1 MAESPALTLLGPLFA
16 SDAMAAVFNDRA
28 RLQAM
33 LDFEAA
39 LAHAEASVSL
49 FPAAAAASIAR
60 ACKAD
65 LLDIAALAR
74 DTAQAGNPAIPLVK
88 QLTALVAKHDAAAA
102 RFVHWGATS
111 QDAIDTGLVLQV
123 RAALTR
129 VEPDLQRLTAAL
141 AALADTHAKTVMI
154 GRTLLQQ
161 AVPVTFGLKAA
172 GWLAAVERTRAQLA
186 EAGRAAQVLQFGG
199 AAGTLAALGDRGLDV
214 AAALAN
220 ELDLVL
226 PELPWHG
233 HRDRL
238 VDLAAAL
245 GLLVGTL
252 GKMARDLSLL
262 MQTEVA
268 EAFEP
273 AGQGRGGS
281 STMPHK
287 RNPIACAVA
296 LAAATRVPNLV
307 ATLLAAMPQE
317 QERGLGGWHAEWET
331 LPEIFLL
338 ASGALHHM
346 ADAIAGLTLD
356 PKRMRENIEA
366 ARGLVMAEAVTM
378 ALADRIGRQEAHH
391 LVEAACRRA
400 LAEGAHLRDALARE
414 PAVMA
419 HLTPDALGRLFAP
432 ESYLGMA
439 ERLVQRVLAARTPRP

>member
-1 MAESPALTLLGPLFA
+1 
-16 SDAMAAVFNDRA
+16 VFSDRA
-28 RLQAM
+28 RLQGM

-39 LAHAEASVSL
+39 LARAEASTGL
-49 FPAAAAASIAR
+49 FPAAAGESIAR

-65 LLDIAALAR
+65 LFAIAALAR
-74 DTAQAGNPAIPLVK
+74 DTAQAGNPAIPMVK
-88 QLTALVAKHDAAAA
+88 HLTALVAKHDAAAA

-111 QDAIDTGLVLQV
+111 QDAIDTGLVLQM
-123 RAALTR
+123 RAGLAAI
-129 VEPDLQRLTAAL
+129 EPDLQRLIAAL

-172 GWLAAVERTRAQLA
+172 GWLAAIERTRARLA
-186 EAGRAAQVLQFGG
+186 EAGRGAQVLQFGG
-199 AAGTLAALGDRGLDV
+199 AAGTLAALGDRGLEV
-214 AAALAN
+214 AAALAK

-226 PELPWHG
+226 PEQPWHG

-252 GKMARDLSLL
+252 GKMARDISHL

-273 AGQGRGGS
+273 TGQGRGGS

-296 LAAATRVPNLV
+296 LAAATRVPPLV

-331 LPEIFLL
+331 LPEVFLL

-356 PKRMRENIEA
+356 TTRMCENIEA
-366 ARGLVMAEAVTM
+366 TRGLVMAEAVTM
-378 ALADRIGRQEAHH
+378 ALAARIGKHEAHR
-391 LVEAACRRA
+391 LVESACRHA
-400 LAEGAHLRDALARE
+400 LAEGAHLRDVLARE
-414 PAVMA
+414 PAVTA
-419 HLTPDALGRLFAP
+419 QLTPEALGRLFAP

-439 ERLVQRVLAARTPRP
+439 ERFVQRVLAARTSRS

>member
-1 MAESPALTLLGPLFA
+1 MPMTGSSAPTLLGPLFA
-16 SDAMAAVFNDRA
+16 SDAMAAVFSDAA
-28 RLQAM
+28 RLQGM
-33 LDFEAA
+33 LDFEAG
-39 LAHAEASVSL
+39 LARAEASIGL
-49 FPAAAAASIAR
+49 FPAATATSIAQ
-60 ACKAD
+60 ACKAE
-65 LLDIAALAR
+65 LFDITALAR
-74 DTAQAGNPAIPLVK
+74 DTAQAGNLAIPMVK
-88 QLTALVAKHDAAAA
+88 QLTALVAKHDANAA

-111 QDAIDTGLVLQV
+111 QDAIDTSLVLQ
-123 RAALTR
+123 
-129 VEPDLQRLTAAL
+129 
-141 AALADTHAKTVMI
+141 I
-154 GRTLLQQ
+154 RTGL

-172 GWLAAVERTRAQLA
+172 GWLAALDRACARLTA
-186 EAGRAAQVLQFGG
+186 AGRAAQVLQFGG
-199 AAGTLAALGDRGLDV
+199 AAGTLAALGDGGLDV
-214 AAALAN
+214 AAALAK
-220 ELDLVL
+220 ELDLGL
-226 PELPWHG
+226 PELPWHS

-238 VDLAAAL
+238 VDVAAAF

-252 GKMARDLSLL
+252 GKIARDLSLL

-273 AGQGRGGS
+273 AGRGRGGS

-296 LAAATRVPNLV
+296 LAAAARVPNLV

-356 PKRMRENIEA
+356 TKRMRENIDA
-366 ARGLVMAEAVTM
+366 TRGLVMAEAVTM
-378 ALADRIGRQEAHH
+378 ALAGKIGKHEAHK
-391 LVEAACRRA
+391 LVESACRRA
-400 LAEGAHLRDALARE
+400 VSEGAHLRDVLTRE

-419 HLTPDALGRLFAP
+419 QVTPEALDRLFAP

-439 ERLVQRVLAARTPRP
+439 ERFVQRVLAARTPPS